1 MCDNLVNDNKLVS
14 MTKKSK
20 IYTILL
26 VITIRESS
34 LLQKL
39 EEKFILRT
47 QKRQSESGRMLL
59 VGVGD
64 KYCVLML

>member
-1 MCDNLVNDNKLVS
+1 MCTMCDNLVNDNKLVY
-14 MTKKSK
+14 MTKKYK

-26 VITIRESS
+26 VTIT
-34 LLQKL
+34 QKL

>member
-1 MCDNLVNDNKLVS
+1 MCTMCDNLVNDNKLVY
-14 MTKKSK
+14 MTKKYK

-26 VITIRESS
+26 VTIT
-34 LLQKL
+34 QKL

-64 KYCVLML
+64 KYCVFML